1 MPPQLRA
8 TPPRASRGGTVFVEV
23 VRLAVVVLATAVAF
37 ETAGAV
43 LDASRGGR
51 EVGLEPE
58 TVRLSGTV
66 VGAGLGYV
74 LGGALGRFALGRV
87 DAAEGHLARISGGQ
101 LVAMLLGGLAGLL
114 LAAALTWPV
123 LLLAGRTLLA
133 VPLAGL
139 VITLLVAGGARL
151 GFHRGGD
158 LMRYVGASGR
168 LDVTTPSRGS
178 AVKLIDTSALVD
190 GRLLDVARAGFLEGT
205 LVVPRFV
212 LFELQGLADA
222 GEEERR
228 ARGRR
233 GLDVLAGLQR
243 SSGVAVEVSERDYPE
258 VVEVDAKLLSM
269 AEDRGAALV
278 TVDGNL
284 ARVAEVQG
292 VRVRNL
298 NALADTLRPPVLPG
312 EILELK
318 VTRRGREPGQGVGHL
333 ADGTMVVVESAAEQ
347 VGETVGAEVTSIL
360 SSPRGRMVFGTR
372 VEAAPLRRHAAGPA
386 G

>member
-1 MPPQLRA
+1 MPPEAA
-8 TPPRASRGGTVFVEV
+8 TTSRPTRGGTVFVEV
-23 VRLAVVVLATAVAF
+23 VRLAVVVLATAVAL
-37 ETAGAV
+37 EAAGGL
-43 LDASRGGR
+43 LDAAGRGDDL
-51 EVGLEPE
+51 GLEPE
-58 TVRLSGTV
+58 TVRLSITV

-87 DAAEGHLARISGGQ
+87 DAAEGHLAQVSGGQ
-101 LVAMLLGGLAGLL
+101 LVAALLGALGGMV

-123 LLLAGRTLLA
+123 LLLGGRTMVA

-158 LMRYVGASGR
+158 LLRYVGASGR
-168 LDVTTPSRGS
+168 LDVSSPSRGT
-178 AVKLIDTSALVD
+178 AVKVVDTSALVD
-190 GRLLDVARAGFLEGT
+190 GRLLDVARTGFLEGT

-222 GEEERR
+222 GDEERR
-228 ARGRR
+228 ARGHR

-243 SSGVAVEVSERDYPE
+243 SAGVAVEVADRDYPE
-258 VVEVDAKLLSM
+258 VAEVDAKLLAM
-269 AEDRGAALV
+269 AEELGAALV

-284 ARVAEVQG
+284 ARIAEVQG

-312 EILELK
+312 EVLDVK
-318 VTRRGREPGQGVGHL
+318 VTRRGREAGQGVGHL
-333 ADGTMVVVESAAEQ
+333 ADGTMVVVESAADH
-347 VGETVGAEVTSIL
+347 VGEAVGAEVTSIL
-360 SSPRGRMVFGTR
+360 SNPHGRMVFATR
-372 VEAAPLRRHAAGPA
+372 VEATPLRRRVAGEP

>member
-1 MPPQLRA
+1 MSTETR
-8 TPPRASRGGTVFVEV
+8 TPPSRPSRGGTVFVEV

-37 ETAGAV
+37 EVAGVV
-43 LDASRGGR
+43 LDVARSG
-51 EVGLEPE
+51 VDLGLEPE
-58 TVRLSGTV
+58 TVRLSVTV

-87 DAAEGHLARISGGQ
+87 DAAEGPLAQVSGGQ
-101 LVAMLLGGLAGLL
+101 LVATMLGALGGLL

-123 LLLAGRTLLA
+123 LLLGGRTMLA

-168 LDVTTPSRGS
+168 LDVTTPSRGA
-178 AVKLIDTSALVD
+178 AVKLVDTSALVD

-258 VVEVDAKLLSM
+258 VAEVDAKLLAM
-269 AEDRGAALV
+269 AQELGAALV

-312 EILELK
+312 DVLEIK
-318 VTRRGREPGQGVGHL
+318 VTRRGREHGQGVGHL
-333 ADGTMVVVESAAEQ
+333 ADGTMVVVESAADQ
-347 VGETVGAEVTSIL
+347 VGEAVGAEVTSIL
-360 SSPRGRMVFGTR
+360 SNPHGRMVFATR
-372 VEAAPLRRHAAGPA
+372 LDATPLRRHAAGDP